1 MNAQILITFASK
13 YGATSEIAEKIGA
26 VLRQSGYDVDIMPAD
41 RVTNLQSY
49 KAVVLGSG
57 VYAGQWLKKASRFL
71 KENVKTLS
79 GQMLW
84 IFSSGPTGQ
93 GDPAELMKGWRL
105 PKSLQPV
112 ADLIKPRGIAVF
124 HGNIRD
130 DKLNF
135 FEKRII
141 KMVKAPSGDFRDWNA
156 ITAWASAI
164 AGELKG
170 KV

>member
-1 MNAQILITFASK
+1 MNAQILITYATK
-13 YGATSEIAEKIGA
+13 YGATAELAEKIGE
-26 VLRQSGYDVDIMPAD
+26 VLRQSDLNVDIMPAD

-57 VYAGQWLKKASRFL
+57 VYAGQWLKKAARFL
-71 KENVKTLS
+71 KENEKTLS

-93 GDPAELMKGWRL
+93 GDPAELLKGWRM
-105 PKSLQPV
+105 PKSLQPI
-112 ADLIKPRGIAVF
+112 ADRINPRGIAVF
-124 HGNIRD
+124 HGNIND

-135 FEKRII
+135 FEKRIV

-156 ITAWASAI
+156 ITAWASVI

-170 KV
+170 KI